1 MGWRRPPASAS
12 RDGSRPSSPWSSS
25 MSVPRPGGGIAHQ
38 ENVVAETFPDSV
50 GVGSYRIDLH
60 PSTGG
65 VNYIDI
71 SSLPFQIPL
80 GALIPRRIEN
90 LLPACKNLGT
100 THITNG
106 CFRLHPVEWAIG
118 EAAGALVAFC
128 LESRPSPSAVR
139 NTPGK
144 LADFQSRL
152 TAQGVD
158 LAWPKRLTG

>member
-1 MGWRRPPASAS
+1 MR
-12 RDGSRPSSPWSSS
+12 
-25 MSVPRPGGGIAHQ
+25 II

-71 SSLPFQIPL
+71 SALPFQIPL

-90 LLPACKNLGT
+90 LLPACKNPGT

-106 CFRLHPVEWAIG
+106 CFRLHPVEWVIG

-128 LESRPSPSAVR
+128 LESRLRPAVR

-144 LADFQSRL
+144 LAAFQSRL
-152 TAQGVD
+152 TAQGVE
-158 LAWPKRLTG
+158 LAWPKVLPG